1 MRAWTLEERERQR
14 QLIAGWSP
22 WQQSTGPKT
31 AEGKQRVKMNAYK
44 GAPRAKVRQARVIA
58 ALVAGDALGLLQAT
72 RDPGAE

>member
-14 QLIAGWSP
+14 RLIAGWSP

-58 ALVAGDALGLLQAT
+58 ALVEEDARLLAMA
-72 RDPGAE
+72 RSGHGAK

>member
-44 GAPRAKVRQARVIA
+44 GAPRATVRTARRLA
-58 ALVAGDALGLLQAT
+58 ALIEDDQSGGNST
-72 RDPGAE
+72 HGTP

>member
-58 ALVAGDALGLLQAT
+58 ALVEEDVRLLALARSGH
-72 RDPGAE
+72 GAK